1 MPEPESGM
9 FMPPPI
15 KAAPKFKTISKT
27 PKLSD
32 LMKVEEKKV
41 EATGESAPV
50 QELKNV
56 YTDDE
61 LKNAWNEFAESRK
74 IYQAEYQLLGLPYER
89 VNNTITILLHNP
101 IQETILGTF
110 KSDLTGSLREKLKN
124 SFITITS
131 ELREEEN
138 KKVIY
143 TDRERFNFLMEKNP
157 MFRELKDRLNL
168 DIDF

>member
-1 MPEPESGM
+1 
-9 FMPPPI
+9 MPPPI

-27 PKLSD
+27 PKLSN

-41 EATGESAPV
+41 EANGEIAPL
-50 QELKNV
+50 QEFKNA
-56 YTDDE
+56 YTDED
-61 LKNAWNEFAESRK
+61 LKNAWSDFAESRK
-74 IYQAEYQLLGLPYER
+74 IYQAEYQLLGLAYER
-89 VNNTITILLHNP
+89 VNDTITILLHNP

-110 KSDLTGSLREKLKN
+110 KGDLTVYLREKLKN
-124 SFITITS
+124 SFITVTG

-157 MFRELKDRLNL
+157 MLRELKDRFGL
-168 DIDF
+168 DTDF

>member
-1 MPEPESGM
+1 
-9 FMPPPI
+9 
-15 KAAPKFKTISKT
+15 
-27 PKLSD
+27 
-32 LMKVEEKKV
+32 VEEKKEEV
-41 EATGESAPV
+41 HSTSGAI
-50 QELKNV
+50 QEFKNP
-56 YTDDE
+56 YTDEE
-61 LKNAWNEFAESRK
+61 LKNAWTEFAETRK

-89 VNNTITILLHNP
+89 VSDNVIILLHNP

-110 KSDLTGSLREKLKN
+110 KSDLTVFIREKLKN
-124 SFITITS
+124 SFITVTS

-157 MFRELKDRLNL
+157 NFRELKERLGL